1 MGGGDFHWSFSVR
14 VIIVG
19 CGRVGSELAN
29 ALSAERHEVVV
40 IDRNP
45 LSFGRLSRDFSGR
58 MLTGV
63 GFDRD
68 ILQKAEIEGADA
80 LAATT
85 DSDNA
90 NIVVAVTAKETFKVP
105 RVVARIY
112 DSQAAEIYRREG
124 IPTVSPTVWGASTIK
139 TMITQ
144 PRLATLATC
153 GSGEVE
159 FLKVEVTK
167 PLAGR
172 TIQDVT
178 IPGEV
183 VVGALVRRGQAFI
196 PDQKTRLELGDEL
209 HIAVACKAVP
219 KLEKLLGQ

>member
-1 MGGGDFHWSFSVR
+1 MR

-45 LSFGRLSRDFSGR
+45 LSFGRLSRAFEGR

-68 ILQKAEIEGADA
+68 TLLKADIEGTQA

-85 DSDNA
+85 DSDNV

-105 RVVARIY
+105 HVVARIY
-112 DSQAAEIYRREG
+112 DPLTAEIYRREG
-124 IPTVSPTVWGASTIK
+124 IPSVTPTIWAASTMK
-139 TMITQ
+139 TLIVH
-144 PRLATLATC
+144 PPLASLSTC
-153 GSGEVE
+153 GSGEVQ
-159 FLKVEVTK
+159 FLTVEV
-167 PLAGR
+167 PRALAGR
-172 TIQDVT
+172 TVQDLT
-178 IPGEV
+178 LPGEAL
-183 VVGALVRRGQAFI
+183 VGAVVRRGQAMI
-196 PDQKTRLELGDEL
+196 ATTNTRLEVGDIL
-209 HIAVACKAVP
+209 HITAAVTAIP
-219 KLEKLLGQ
+219 KLEKLLAH

>member
-1 MGGGDFHWSFSVR
+1 MR

-19 CGRVGSELAN
+19 CGRVGANLAN
-29 ALSAERHEVVV
+29 ALSAERHQVVV

-45 LSFGRLSRDFSGR
+45 LSFGRLSREFSGQ

-68 ILQKAEIEGADA
+68 ILTKADIEGADA

-85 DSDNA
+85 DSDNV

-112 DSQAAEIYRREG
+112 DPQAAEIYRREG
-124 IPTVSPTVWGASTIK
+124 IPTVT
-139 TMITQ
+139 
-144 PRLATLATC
+144 ATLLAANTMKAMIAHPQFVVAAAL
-153 GSGEVE
+153 GSGEVK
-159 FLKVEVTK
+159 FLEAGVTK

-172 TIQDVT
+172 TVQDLT
-178 IPGEV
+178 IPGELV
-183 VVGALVRRGQAFI
+183 VHAIVRRGQAMI
-196 PDQKTRLELGDEL
+196 PGADTRLEAGDVL
-209 HIAVACKAVP
+209 HISVATRAIAA
-219 KLEKLLGQ
+219 LEKLLAH

>member
-1 MGGGDFHWSFSVR
+1 MR

-29 ALSAERHEVVV
+29 ALSAERHDVVV

-45 LSFGRLSRDFSGR
+45 LSFGRLSREFEGR

-68 ILQKAEIEGADA
+68 TLQKADIEGAQA

-85 DSDNA
+85 DSDNV

-105 RVVARIY
+105 HVVARIY
-112 DSQAAEIYRREG
+112 DPQAAEIYRREG
-124 IPTVSPTVWGASTIK
+124 IPTVTPTMWAANTMK
-139 TMITQ
+139 TMIVH
-144 PRLATLATC
+144 PPLASLSTC
-153 GSGEVE
+153 GSGEVQ
-159 FLKVEVTK
+159 FLIVEVPR

-172 TIQDVT
+172 TIQDLT
-178 IPGEV
+178 LPGEAL
-183 VVGALVRRGQAFI
+183 VGAVVRRGQAMI
-196 PDQKTRLELGDEL
+196 ATTNTRLEVGDIL
-209 HIAVACKAVP
+209 HITAAVAAIP
-219 KLEKLLGQ
+219 KLEKLLAH